1 MSLRKGVTMRALLTD
16 IPPALAA
23 PLTEALAL
31 CDLVPVQTDAS
42 VLLLG
47 TGDPAQAL
55 ARIADFAASR
65 PEADRAGADR
75 IASGQVVWLL
85 PAGQAAVLQGTLA
98 RAALAHAPQLR
109 VNALHLAPRRP
120 PPAPW
125 QAAWTAATQ
134 HPGPPPL
141 PQALAQALR
150 LIVQGPALTGQV
162 VNVVARS

>member
-1 MSLRKGVTMRALLTD
+1 MDVICHD

-31 CDLVPVQTDAS
+31 CALRPVQTGAA

-47 TGDPAQAL
+47 TEDPAQAL

-65 PEADRAGADR
+65 PEAGRAGADR

-109 VNALHLAPRRP
+109 VNAIHLAPRRP

-125 QAAWTAATQ
+125 QAACTAATQ
-134 HPGPPPL
+134 HPGPSPL
-141 PQALAQALR
+141 PQALAQALG
-150 LIVQGPALTGQV
+150 LLLQGPALTGQV
-162 VNVVARS
+162 VNIAALR

>member
-1 MSLRKGVTMRALLTD
+1 MTVVCRD

-23 PLTEALAL
+23 PLNEALAL
-31 CDLVPVQTDAS
+31 CGPGLVSAEAP

-65 PEADRAGADR
+65 PEAGRAGADR

-98 RAALAHAPQLR
+98 RAALTHAPQLR
-109 VNALHLAPRRP
+109 VNALHLGPRRP

-134 HPGPPPL
+134 HPGPLPL
-141 PQALAQALR
+141 PQAFAQALR
-150 LIVQGPALTGQV
+150 LLLQGPALTGQV
-162 VNVVARS
+162 IHVAACR

>member
-1 MSLRKGVTMRALLTD
+1 MDVICHD

-31 CDLVPVQTDAS
+31 CALRPVQTGAA

-47 TGDPAQAL
+47 TEDPAQAL

-65 PEADRAGADR
+65 PEAGRAGADR

-109 VNALHLAPRRP
+109 VNAIHLAPRRP
-120 PPAPW
+120 SAPR
-125 QAAWTAATQ
+125 
-134 HPGPPPL
+134 
-141 PQALAQALR
+141 ALAGGLDRRDAASGAAPAAGPGAGA
-150 LIVQGPALTGQV
+150 GPAAAGSGADRTSG
-162 VNVVARS
+162 

>member
-1 MSLRKGVTMRALLTD
+1 MDVICHD

-31 CDLVPVQTDAS
+31 CALRPVQTGAA

-47 TGDPAQAL
+47 TEDPAQAL

-65 PEADRAGADR
+65 PEAGRAGADR

-109 VNALHLAPRRP
+109 VNAIHLAPRRP
-120 PPAPW
+120 PPR
-125 QAAWTAATQ
+125 
-134 HPGPPPL
+134 
-141 PQALAQALR
+141 ALAGGLDRRDAASGAAPPAAGPGAGA
-150 LIVQGPALTGQV
+150 GPAAAGSGADRTSG
-162 VNVVARS
+162 